1 MFNKNATL
9 FGKVVTSCRKRRT
22 KGRRSGGS
30 EQRQGAEMQKQWT
43 PWRKRNGAEV
53 KQYAYGV
60 LPRNYHE
67 CERVLARFTSGII
80 TYFR

>member
-30 EQRQGAEMQKQWT
+30 EQRQGAEKQK
-43 PWRKRNGAEV
+43 
-53 KQYAYGV
+53 YGYLKKGNFLIV
-60 LPRNYHE
+60 HALNYITKHG
-67 CERVLARFTSGII
+67 RVPLLL
-80 TYFR
+80 

>member
-30 EQRQGAEMQKQWT
+30 EQRQSAEMQK
-43 PWRKRNGAEV
+43 
-53 KQYAYGV
+53 YGYLKKGNFLIV
-60 LPRNYHE
+60 HALNDITKHG
-67 CERVLARFTSGII
+67 RVPG
-80 TYFR
+80 